1 MARSGHMA
9 WLTHGVHSPPEPTA
23 CYEKLPRESP
33 RASLKQLHRAHGAQ
47 ALSQSYHRPQRTTRG
62 WDSEWTQWEASLI
75 LVASLLLLVRHLLL
89 EAMHL
94 LLVASCSFNSRFSF
108 CKIVYRS
115 AFNKQKSSKQRSNS
129 QYALRSPAASFPRS
143 HF

>member
-1 MARSGHMA
+1 MA

-94 LLVASCSFNSRFSF
+94 LLVASLLLLVRHLLLEAMHLLL
-108 CKIVYRS
+108 V
-115 AFNKQKSSKQRSNS
+115 
-129 QYALRSPAASFPRS
+129 ASLLLLVR
-143 HF
+143 HLLLV